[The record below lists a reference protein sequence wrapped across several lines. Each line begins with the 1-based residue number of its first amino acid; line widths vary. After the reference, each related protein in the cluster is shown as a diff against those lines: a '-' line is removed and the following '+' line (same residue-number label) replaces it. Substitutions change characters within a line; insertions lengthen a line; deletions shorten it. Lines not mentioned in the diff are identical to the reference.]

1 MERKGVLKNAKRLG
15 DMIHQ
20 AKREESKK
28 MQEQYDLDNEE
39 YKTYMRS
46 KKKDAPK
53 MEKPQEPQSKL
64 LFIPADCS
72 QAMMIQLLNENDGQ
86 GIICET
92 EADAMGNAQKQD
104 WGSYSHVMRGAFHHE
119 KISVARKTNKE
130 LLEIDE
136 PRLAVV
142 LSGTPNQV
150 PKLIASA
157 EDGLFSRFMFYAF
170 KNDIVWQDPRPQ
182 GGLNH
187 TDHFKALSDEMS
199 RLHEFLSSSP
209 TEIRLSTG
217 QWDRLS
223 DTFKKYLTQVAVFT
237 GEDAVSVVF
246 RLGLIV
252 YRMAMVFTAL
262 RKYENAEL
270 ESIMICDD
278 VDFDNAIALSDVY
291 LNHALLMFSNL
302 AAQEESQLF
311 KMPEN
316 KRKLFEA
323 LPQQFKRSEAIE
335 IGIPLQISERSVDEF
350 LANSIP
356 KILKKVKTGVYRKI

>member
-1 MERKGVLKNAKRLG
+1 MEAEQMILSTYDHENTAEVRKSIESAYKNNGADFAKFANIAEAAISKPIIPEAASEDYLKKSVTIPDHLFESLPDILKDGTKAFTERRKRDVFFTTALCIISGCLPKVKGIYSHETIYPHLFCFIIAPPASGKGVLKNAKRLG

-217 QWDRLS
+217 PVS
-223 DTFKKYLTQVAVFT
+223 YTHLT
-237 GEDAVSVVF
+237 
-246 RLGLIV
+246 
-252 YRMAMVFTAL
+252 
-262 RKYENAEL
+262 
-270 ESIMICDD
+270 
-278 VDFDNAIALSDVY
+278 
-291 LNHALLMFSNL
+291 
-302 AAQEESQLF
+302 
-311 KMPEN
+311 
-316 KRKLFEA
+316 
-323 LPQQFKRSEAIE
+323 LPTNRE
-335 IGIPLQISERSVDEF
+335 V
-350 LANSIP
+350 
-356 KILKKVKTGVYRKI
+356 